1 MTKAIYHLIHANV
14 SQGRASLDDPLMND
28 FADQMDEID
37 ELAQGWPGFV
47 AQPIP
52 PDEGT
57 VYTELA
63 FLNVSIWE
71 SIEQLREFTYSG
83 RHSELLDRR
92 AEWFV
97 QSNRP
102 IYVLYW
108 SPAGESPT
116 EKEISQRFAYLR
128 EHGPTPLAFTFDQPF
143 TVEQMLGFEG

>member
-1 MTKAIYHLIHANV
+1 MK
-14 SQGRASLDDPLMND
+14 D
-28 FADQMDEID
+28 FVDQMDEID
-37 ELAQGWPGFV
+37 ELAQGRPGFV

-83 RHSELLDRR
+83 RHSEVLDRR
-92 AEWFV
+92 VEWFV
-97 QSNRP
+97 QSDQP

-108 SPAGESPT
+108 SPAGEPPT
-116 EKEISQRFAYLR
+116 EKEISQRFEHLR
-128 EHGPTPLAFTFDQPF
+128 EHGPTPRAFTFDKSY
-143 TVEQMLGFEG
+143 TVEEMLEFEGEGA